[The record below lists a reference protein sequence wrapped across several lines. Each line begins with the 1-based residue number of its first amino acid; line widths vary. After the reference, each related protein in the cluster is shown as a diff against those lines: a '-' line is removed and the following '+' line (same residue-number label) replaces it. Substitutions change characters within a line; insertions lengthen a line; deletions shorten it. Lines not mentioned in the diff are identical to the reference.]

1 MCAGTGV
8 REQPDMGA
16 ELRFS
21 GPAASHFSS
30 LIITFLKLINLFNV
44 HWCFVYMHVCVRALG
59 SLELDLQTVVS
70 CHEGAGIEPRSTERA
85 ARALSHPFSPT
96 PIITFNRLFYQEP
109 CLLCSEKF
117 RLASKVE
124 QRILLWTKTRLVWP
138 RWRAVTVAVFS
149 SRRATFLCL
158 FVHLLSCN
166 SNV

>member
-1 MCAGTGV
+1 MCGCSSVCAGALRAPAGTGV
-8 REQPDMGA
+8 RELPDMGA
-16 ELRFS
+16 ELKSS

-30 LIITFLKLINLFNV
+30 LITLLKLINLFNV
-44 HWCFVYMHVCVRALG
+44 HWCFVYMHVCVRALD

-117 RLASKVE
+117 RLATEVE
-124 QRILLWTKTRLVWP
+124 QKD
-138 RWRAVTVAVFS
+138 
-149 SRRATFLCL
+149 TFVDEDKVSLAQLEGGDCGCFL
-158 FVHLLSCN
+158 IQ
-166 SNV
+166 